1 MLDLLVI
8 GAGPAGI
15 SMAVETRKA
24 GIEPD
29 KIIIIEKAEEHSFTI
44 KKYYPNSKLVTANY
58 KGFEARCTG
67 VMCISDLTKHEMI
80 SYLDKSINENNLI
93 VNYNE
98 TVWKIHQNED
108 KSFLV
113 YTDKNQYHS
122 KIVTIAIGIFGKPN
136 KPDYKI
142 PPSLK
147 EKVLFDV
154 TTIFIQNSDVLVVGG
169 GDSAS
174 EYCQFLVQ
182 NNNRVTL
189 SYRKANFNRMNELNQ
204 VSLLQLERDNKVT
217 ILRNSNI
224 ISLNDSQGK
233 PLVKFKEEEF
243 GKQIFDFVI
252 YALGGATPN
261 NFLKLVGIEFD
272 GETQNLKRIMKLQF
286 LAYS

>member
-1 MLDLLVI
+1 
-8 GAGPAGI
+8 
-15 SMAVETRKA
+15 
-24 GIEPD
+24 
-29 KIIIIEKAEEHSFTI
+29 
-44 KKYYPNSKLVTANY
+44 
-58 KGFEARCTG
+58 
-67 VMCISDLTKHEMI
+67 MI

-142 PPSLK
+142 PPTLK

-272 GETQNLKRIMKLQF
+272 GETPKLKENYETSIPGLFLIGDLTAGSKGGSIIWAFNSANTAMKKICRKYLNCNINLSDTTL
-286 LAYS
+286 Y